1 MQSSIGEEG
10 IWIAEIKGLVAKLVR
25 ALVLWSESRGFEL
38 HQDHLCNGDSWWDWD
53 TYMHQYIF
61 LTYSFRQTP
70 LQWWIIVDQI
80 DILKC
85 FNKYF

>member
-61 LTYSFRQTP
+61 LT
-70 LQWWIIVDQI
+70 
-80 DILKC
+80 ILSDKHLC
-85 FNKYF
+85 NGES